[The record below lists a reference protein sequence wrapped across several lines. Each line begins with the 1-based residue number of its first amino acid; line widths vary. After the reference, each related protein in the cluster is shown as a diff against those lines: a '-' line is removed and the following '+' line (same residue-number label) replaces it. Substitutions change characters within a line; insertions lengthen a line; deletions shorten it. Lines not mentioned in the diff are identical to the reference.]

1 MDLGLD
7 GRGVLVAGGSR
18 GIGVVVAETFAKEGA
33 RVAIAARTQDVL
45 QSAAQRI
52 SQTTG
57 RTILPVVMDVTNE
70 DSVQAA
76 VESVTAEYGHLD
88 IVVNSAVDVVGGL
101 PGAPSE
107 LDAAALGGALD
118 VKVLGMLRVIQAAL
132 PHMKAAGYGRLIAVG
147 GASARQIGAASASV
161 RNSALA
167 ALCKNVSTEM
177 GPHGITVN
185 VIHPGGVLT
194 ERNRARVEQEQA
206 QNGGTFEDAEARL
219 AANVPLGRMVHP
231 EDIAALALFLASPHA
246 AAITGQTIAVDGG
259 ATRAI
264 TY

>member
-1 MDLGLD
+1 MDIGLN
-7 GRGVLVAGGSR
+7 GRSVLVAGGSG
-18 GIGVVVAETFAKEGA
+18 GIGVMVAEAFAKEGA
-33 RVAIAARTQDVL
+33 NVAIGARTEADL
-45 QSAAQRI
+45 TAAAGHIAQE
-52 SQTTG
+52 TG
-57 RTILPVVMDVTNE
+57 ATILPIVMDVTDE
-70 DSVQAA
+70 DSVRAA
-76 VESVTAEYGHLD
+76 VERVANDFGRLD
-88 IVVNSAVDVVGGL
+88 AVVNSAVDVVGAL

-107 LDAAALGGALD
+107 LDATALSGALD
-118 VKVLGMLRVIQAAL
+118 VKVLGMLRVIQASL
-132 PHMKAAGYGRLIAVG
+132 PHMKAASYGRIIAIG

-167 ALCKNVSTEM
+167 ALCKNVATEV

-194 ERNRARVEQEQA
+194 ERNRGRVEEEQA
-206 QNGGTFEDAEARL
+206 RNGGTFEDAEARL

-231 EDIAALALFLASPHA
+231 EDIAALAVFLASPNA
-246 AAITGQTIAVDGG
+246 AAITGQSIAVDGG